1 MRKVL
6 FAAAVLLLAFGV
18 AWAQQQ
24 PATSDSDNTTPANA
38 GSQITVQG
46 CLGGSPGNFTLLG
59 SDGTTY
65 QLQGNDDQL
74 KEHVGHTVAVTG
86 TVGAGNSSTTSA
98 TPNNPSGASS
108 SATTGEQR
116 TLSVSS
122 MQHISASCSE
132 TSTTGSD
139 RKE

>member
-6 FAAAVLLLAFGV
+6 VAMAVLLLALGV

-24 PATSDSDNTTPANA
+24 PATSDSNTNPPTNS
-38 GSQITVQG
+38 GSQMTVQG

-65 QLQGNDDQL
+65 KLQGNDDQL

-86 TVGAGNSSTTSA
+86 TVGTGNATTTTA
-98 TPNNPSGASS
+98 TEAAPSGASPTD
-108 SATTGEQR
+108 TTGEQR

-122 MQHISASCSE
+122 LQHISEKCG
-132 TSTTGSD
+132 TS
-139 RKE
+139 KQ

>member
-6 FAAAVLLLAFGV
+6 VAMAVLLLALGI

-24 PATSDSDNTTPANA
+24 PDTSGSNANTPASS
-38 GSQITVQG
+38 GSQVTVKG

-74 KEHVGHTVAVTG
+74 KKHVGHTVAVTG
-86 TVGAGNSSTTSA
+86 TVGTGNSTTTSSTEA
-98 TPNNPSGASS
+98 APNGASS
-108 SATTGEQR
+108 TATTGEQR

-122 MQHISASCSE
+122 LQHISESCGSGS
-132 TSTTGSD
+132 STG
-139 RKE
+139 R

>member
-6 FAAAVLLLAFGV
+6 VAMAVLLLALGV
-18 AWAQQQ
+18 IWAQQQ
-24 PATSDSDNTTPANA
+24 PATSDSNTNTPANA
-38 GSQITVQG
+38 GSEITVQG

-86 TVGAGNSSTTSA
+86 TLGTGNSTTTSA
-98 TPNNPSGASS
+98 TEAAPSGTSASG
-108 SATTGEQR
+108 TTGEQR

-122 MQHISASCSE
+122 LKHISSSCSE
-132 TSTTGSD
+132 SSTTGSA
-139 RKE
+139 KQ

>member
-6 FAAAVLLLAFGV
+6 IATAVLLLALGV

-24 PATSDSDNTTPANA
+24 PATSDSNTNTHANA
-38 GSQITVQG
+38 GSQVTVQG
-46 CLGGSPGNFTLLG
+46 CLGESSGNFTLLG

-86 TVGAGNSSTTSA
+86 TVDTGNSTTTS
-98 TPNNPSGASS
+98 
-108 SATTGEQR
+108 EQR
-116 TLSVSS
+116 TLSAIS
-122 MQHISASCSE
+122 MQHISEKCS
-132 TSTTGSD
+132 TSTTTGSANLGS
-139 RKE
+139 